1 MYLMVLRRPGLCA
14 TCQTTL
20 TDVSGAS
27 DVLDASSAVCRFP
40 RDCLIGHAAM
50 MTGAN
55 AADDMLGTQCG
66 THGALHRAPTLV
78 SPYCWTGEQPEGPVQ
93 SSVSALGRGGAISR
107 SHEAPG
113 GGGRHARGIRHGG
126 SAVGAGLDIGED
138 GACARVSAD
147 YCSCEYVRH
156 TTLVRLRLGAPSE
169 VRLAV
174 RAKAH
179 MPQGRASG

>member
-14 TCQTTL
+14 TCQTTM

-107 SHEAPG
+107 SPPAG
-113 GGGRHARGIRHGG
+113 GA
-126 SAVGAGLDIGED
+126 
-138 GACARVSAD
+138 ACARHPP
-147 YCSCEYVRH
+147 R
-156 TTLVRLRLGAPSE
+156 RLRSRSWPRHRRGWCLRARIRRLLQLRVCAPHH
-169 VRLAV
+169 A
-174 RAKAH
+174 
-179 MPQGRASG
+179 RASQTRCSQ